1 MANHTLI
8 MRTAQCSVD
17 MLDHTGIIGIGE
29 CPFRGDT
36 IIVYLIGGGIVLAVL
51 VVVRVIPSFLT
62 CMRLRNYLMSRTSN
76 TSARVICTFEG
87 VFYFVLV
94 INFIFLILGTYTTFA
109 EAKPPSCT
117 GSPESLPNC
126 CDPFVFVT
134 SGIFTVFQ
142 YVLYVV
148 TAVFVCLVICCLRSK
163 GVEDQDGTD
172 M

>member
-1 MANHTLI
+1 M
-8 MRTAQCSVD
+8 
-17 MLDHTGIIGIGE
+17 
-29 CPFRGDT
+29 
-36 IIVYLIGGGIVLAVL
+36 VYLIGGGIVLATL
-51 VVVRVIPSFLT
+51 VVVRVIPSFLI

-76 TSARVICTFEG
+76 TSARVLCTLEG
-87 VFYFVLV
+87 VFYFVLL
-94 INFIFLILGTYTTFA
+94 INFIFLILGTYTTFV

-117 GSPESLPNC
+117 GTPGAAPHC
-126 CDPFVFVT
+126 CDPFVFVS

-148 TAVFVCLVICCLRSK
+148 TGVFVCLVVCCLRSRSK